1 MSAPEAGGLRRQI
14 RAGALALA
22 IANLLV
28 GAGIFGLPVLVAAE
42 VGTAAPLAFIGC
54 ALVAGLVGLCLAEV
68 GSRVTASGG
77 MYAYTDAAFGRV
89 AAAVVGTLTWFAFG
103 ALANAAV
110 ALLLAST
117 LARFIPG
124 LGQGLPR
131 AIFLVLVY
139 AAIVAVNIRGT
150 REAIRATALVS
161 VLKFLPLA
169 ALVLAGFFFV
179 EPANLRVEAW
189 PTTDGIAAA
198 IVIVYFAFVGT
209 EGALSAS
216 GEVVEPARTVPRAI
230 AFGLGLV
237 ALLYIA
243 LQVVAQ
249 GVLGPLLAHSGDAPL
264 LATAHAIFGGKG
276 GVMILI
282 ATAASTLGLLFAD
295 VLTMPRV
302 LYALGNDRLMP
313 PVLGRV
319 HPRFLTPH
327 VAIAAYALICLG
339 LALSGTFRQ
348 LVVLSSAGTML
359 MHFVI
364 ALAVLKLRRD
374 PRYATLQGFRA
385 PGGLVVPVATAL
397 VLLWLFSTLR
407 PLEHLALAAIC
418 VIAVIPALLR
428 RHRPDPATTPP

>member
-1 MSAPEAGGLRRQI
+1 MSAPGAGSLERQI
-14 RAGALALA
+14 RTGALALA

-28 GAGIFGLPVLVAAE
+28 GAGIFGLPGLVAVE
-42 VGTAAPLAFIGC
+42 VGSAAPLAIIGC
-54 ALVAGLVGLCLAEV
+54 AVVAGLVGLCLAEV
-68 GSRVTASGG
+68 GSRVTAPGG

-117 LARFIPG
+117 VARFVPV
-124 LGQGLPR
+124 LGEGLPR
-131 AIFLVLVY
+131 ALFLVAVY
-139 AAIVAVNIRGT
+139 GAIAAVTIHGT
-150 REAIRATALVS
+150 RGAIRATAVVS
-161 VLKFLPLA
+161 VLKFLPMV
-169 ALVLAGFFFV
+169 ALVAAGIFVV
-179 EPANLRVEAW
+179 EPANLKVEAW
-189 PTTDGIAAA
+189 PTVDGIGAA

-216 GEVVEPARTVPRAI
+216 GEVLEPSRTVPRAI
-230 AFGLGLV
+230 ALGLGLV

-249 GVLGPLLAHSGDAPL
+249 GVLGPLLEHSGDAPL
-264 LATAHAIFGGKG
+264 LATAHAVFGGRG
-276 GVMILI
+276 GVMILV

-302 LYALGNDRLMP
+302 LYALGTDRLMP
-313 PVLGRV
+313 PGLGRV
-319 HPRFLTPH
+319 HPHFRTPH
-327 VAIAAYALICLG
+327 LAIAAYALICLG

-374 PRYATLQGFRA
+374 PRFAAQPGFSA
-385 PGGLVVPVATAL
+385 PGGPLVPVLTAL

-418 VIAVIPALLR
+418 VIAAIPALLQR
-428 RHRPDPATTPP
+428 RRRAAAT